1 MSWLEPRILLIL
13 KTRNVTTGT
22 PGTESTPPSKR
33 ASVGRSMFL
42 TAYVLQ
48 GIVSHDL
55 GRPRVDTL
63 KGSKHALIAK
73 ADSRFDAHL
82 EKLPK
87 KPGTKAKAKAG
98 LRRRK

>member
-1 MSWLEPRILLIL
+1 MTWVVRFAAAFEAEFTALSEAVRLELLAQA
-13 KTRNVTTGT
+13 K
-22 PGTESTPPSKR
+22 
-33 ASVGRSMFL
+33 
-42 TAYVLQ
+42 VLEHFGPQ
-48 GIVSHDL
+48 A

-87 KPGTKAKAKAG
+87 KPGTEAKAKAG